1 MKKPNLFVRL
11 LSALWT
17 GVNGVR
23 KILHLILLLMIFG
36 VFFGAMAG
44 APPGMP
50 DRAALLLQPG
60 GYLVDQLAGDPFE
73 RAFQEAFGEGV
84 QQVLIKDFVDALAYA
99 KDDERIEAV
108 HLELSGFAG
117 GGLSKLRRIAVAIE
131 DFRSSGKPVIAS
143 GDFLTQGG
151 LYLGAHADELYILP
165 ESLVILQGYG
175 GFRTYFRDAI
185 DKLRLDW
192 NIFRVG
198 TYKSFIEPFTRMDM
212 SEEDRESTQD
222 LIDQLWTMY
231 DADVS
236 AALGLESGSIAAYAD
251 TVVELAAAAGG
262 DLGAAAR
269 DRGLVDDLL
278 TRHQVRDRMIEL
290 VGRDAETGD
299 TYQSIGVRDYLDMQ
313 RLMNGG
319 ATGGDEVAIVV
330 ASGEF
335 LFGDH
340 PPGTVGGDSVSA
352 LLRRALNDDSVQ
364 AVVLRIDSPG
374 GSMLASE
381 VIAHE
386 IAVLRNAGKPVVASM
401 SSVAASAGYFIAA
414 GTDRIFASSASITG
428 SIGIFGMFPTYQR
441 TAAALGIANDGVG
454 TTILSG
460 EFRPDR
466 EMSEPSK
473 QLFQLV
479 VNDGYDDFLSH
490 VANFRGMPK
499 EAVDAVGQGRAWTGD
514 DALAHGLIDAIGT
527 LEDAVVAA
535 AELAGLKEG
544 EYGEVVIEEELSPEE
559 RFIIDLFTVAKRAGV
574 NLGSFGQRPSS
585 LERIAERIENAL
597 EPLTRFNDPKG
608 IYSHCFCRFE

>member
-50 DRAALLLQPG
+50 DRAALFLQPSG
-60 GYLVDQLAGDPFE
+60 LLVDQLAGDPFE

-84 QQVLIKDFVDALAYA
+84 QQVLIQDVVDALKHAR
-99 KDDERIEAV
+99 DDDRIEAV
-108 HLELSGFAG
+108 HIELGGFSG
-117 GGLSKLRRIAVAIE
+117 GGLSKLRRVAAAIE

-143 GDFLTQGG
+143 GDFLTQGA

-165 ESLVILQGYG
+165 ESIVILQGYG
-175 GFRTYFRDAI
+175 AYRTYFRDAI

-212 SEEDRESTQD
+212 SDEDRESTQD

-236 AALGLESGSIAAYAD
+236 AALGLEPGSVADYAD
-251 TVVELAAAAGG
+251 SIVDYVTATGG
-262 DLGAAAR
+262 DVATAAR
-269 DRGLVDDLL
+269 AHGLVDDLL
-278 TRHQVRDRMIEL
+278 TRGQIWQRMIEL
-290 VGRDAETGD
+290 VGEDADTED
-299 TYQSIGVRDYLDMQ
+299 TYQAIGIGDYLDLM
-313 RLMNGG
+313 RLVDAGDNGG
-319 ATGGDEVAIVV
+319 DQLAIVV

-335 LFGDH
+335 LAGDH

-352 LLRRALNDDSVQ
+352 LLRRALNDDSVK

-386 IAVLRNAGKPVVASM
+386 IAALRNAGKPVVTSM
-401 SSVAASAGYFIAA
+401 SSVAASGGYFVAA
-414 GTDRIFASSASITG
+414 GTDLIFANSASITG

-441 TAAALGIANDGVG
+441 TAGELGIANDGVG
-454 TTILSG
+454 TTTLSG
-460 EFRPDR
+460 AFRPDR
-466 EMSEPSK
+466 AMSEPSK

-479 VNDGYDDFLSH
+479 VDDGYDDFLNH

-499 EAVDAVGQGRAWTGD
+499 QAVDAVGQGRAWTGD
-514 DALAHGLIDAIGT
+514 DALAHGLIDRIGT
-527 LEDAVVAA
+527 LEDAIAAA
-535 AELAGLKEG
+535 AELAGLEEG
-544 EYGEVVIEEELSPEE
+544 TYGQFVIEEELSAEE
-559 RFIIDLFTVAKRAGV
+559 QFIIDLFTVAKRVGFDPAV
-574 NLGSFGQRPSS
+574 FRQRQSS
-585 LERIAERIENAL
+585 LERIAERIENAI

-608 IYSHCFCRFE
+608 LYSHCFCRFE

>member
-50 DRAALLLQPG
+50 DRAALFLQPSG
-60 GYLVDQLAGDPFE
+60 FLVDQLAGDPFE

-84 QQVLIKDFVDALAYA
+84 QQVLIQDVVDALQHAR
-99 KDDERIEAV
+99 DDDRIEAV
-108 HLELSGFAG
+108 HIELGRFSG
-117 GGLSKLRRIAVAIE
+117 GGLSKLRRVAAAIE

-143 GDFLTQGG
+143 GDFLTQGA

-165 ESLVILQGYG
+165 ESIVTLQGYG
-175 GFRTYFRDAI
+175 AYRTYFRDAI

-212 SEEDRESTQD
+212 SDEDRESTRD

-236 AALGLESGSIAAYAD
+236 AALGLEPGAVADYAD
-251 TVVELAAAAGG
+251 SIVDYVTATGG
-262 DLGAAAR
+262 DVATAAR
-269 DRGLVDDLL
+269 AHGLVDDLL
-278 TRHQVRDRMIEL
+278 TRGQIRQRMIEL
-290 VGRDAETGD
+290 VGEDADTED
-299 TYQSIGVRDYLDMQ
+299 TYQAIGIGDYLDLM
-313 RLMNGG
+313 RLVDTGDNGG
-319 ATGGDEVAIVV
+319 DKLAIVV

-352 LLRRALNDDSVQ
+352 LLRRALNDDSVK

-386 IAVLRNAGKPVVASM
+386 IAALRNAGKPVVTSM
-401 SSVAASAGYFIAA
+401 SSVAASGGYFVAA
-414 GTDRIFASSASITG
+414 GTDLIFANSASITG

-441 TAAALGIANDGVG
+441 TAGVLGIANDGVG
-454 TTILSG
+454 TTPLSG

-479 VNDGYDDFLSH
+479 VNDGYDDFLNH

-499 EAVDAVGQGRAWTGD
+499 TAVDAVGQGRAWTGD
-514 DALAHGLIDAIGT
+514 DALAHGLIDRIGT
-527 LEDAVVAA
+527 LEDAIAAA
-535 AELAGLKEG
+535 AELAGLEEG
-544 EYGEVVIEEELSPEE
+544 TYGQFVIEEELSAEE
-559 RFIIDLFTVAKRAGV
+559 QFILDLFTVAKRVGFDPGV
-574 NLGSFGQRPSS
+574 FRQRQSS
-585 LERIAERIENAL
+585 LERIAERIESVI

>member
-11 LSALWT
+11 LSILWT

-23 KILHLILLLMIFG
+23 KVLHLMLLLLIFG
-36 VFFGAMAG
+36 VFFGAMAV

-50 DRAALLLQPG
+50 DRAALFLQPG

-73 RAFQEAFGEGV
+73 RAFQESFGDGV
-84 QQVLIKDFVDALAYA
+84 QQVLIQDVVDALGHA
-99 KDDERIEAV
+99 KDDARIEAV

-117 GGLSKLRRIAVAIE
+117 GGLSKLRRVAAAIE
-131 DFRSSGKPVIAS
+131 DFRASGKPVIAS

-151 LYLGAHADELYILP
+151 LYLGAYADELYILP

-175 GFRTYFRDAI
+175 AYRTYFRDAI

-198 TYKSFIEPFTRMDM
+198 THKSFVEPFTRMDM
-212 SEEDRESTQD
+212 SDEDRESTQD

-236 AALGLESGSIAAYAD
+236 AALGLERGAVAEYAD
-251 TVVELAAAAGG
+251 AIVELAAAAGG
-262 DLGAAAR
+262 DVGSAAR
-269 DRGLVDDLL
+269 DHGLVDELL
-278 TRHQVRDRMIEL
+278 TRQQVRDRMIEL
-290 VGRDAETGD
+290 VGEDPAKAD
-299 TYQSIGVRDYLDMQ
+299 TYSSIGVRDYLDLK
-313 RLMNGG
+313 RLTDGG
-319 ATGGDEVAIVV
+319 SAGDDTVAIVV

-340 PPGTVGGDSVSA
+340 PPGVVGGDSVSA
-352 LLRRALNDDSVQ
+352 LLRRALNDDSVK

-386 IAVLRNAGKPVVASM
+386 IAALRNAGKPVVASL
-401 SSVAASAGYFIAA
+401 SSVAASAGYYIAA
-414 GTDRIFASSASITG
+414 ATDRIFANSASITG

-441 TAAALGIANDGVG
+441 SAAALGVANDGVG
-454 TTILSG
+454 TAVLSG
-460 EFRPDR
+460 AFRPDR
-466 EMSEPSK
+466 AMSEPSK

-479 VNDGYDDFLSH
+479 VNDGYDDFLTH
-490 VANFRGMPK
+490 VADFRDMPK
-499 EAVDAVGQGRAWTGD
+499 NDVDAVGQGRAWTGD
-514 DALAHGLIDAIGT
+514 DALAHGLIDALGT
-527 LEDAVVAA
+527 LEDAIAAA
-535 AELAGLKEG
+535 AELAGLAEG
-544 EYGEVVIEEELSPEE
+544 DYGEVVIEEELSPEE
-559 RFIIDLFTVAKRAGV
+559 QFVIELFTVAGRVG
-574 NLGSFGQRPSS
+574 LDPGSFAWRPSS
-585 LERIAERIENAL
+585 LARIAERIENAI

>member
-11 LSALWT
+11 LSILWT

-23 KILHLILLLMIFG
+23 KVLHLILLLIIFG
-36 VFFGAMAG
+36 AFFGAMAVP
-44 APPGMP
+44 PPGMP
-50 DRAALLLQPG
+50 DRAALFLQPG

-73 RAFQEAFGEGV
+73 RAFQESFGDGV
-84 QQVLIKDFVDALAYA
+84 QQVLIQDFVDALGYA
-99 KDDERIEAV
+99 KNDDRIEAV

-117 GGLSKLRRIAVAIE
+117 GGLSKLRRVAAAIE
-131 DFRSSGKPVIAS
+131 DFRTSGKLVIAS

-175 GFRTYFRDAI
+175 AYRTYFRDAI

-212 SEEDRESTQD
+212 SDEDRESTRD

-231 DADVS
+231 DADV
-236 AALGLESGSIAAYAD
+236 AEALGLEPGSVAQYAD
-251 TVVELAAAAGG
+251 AVVELAAAAGG
-262 DLGAAAR
+262 DVGSAAR
-269 DRGLVDDLL
+269 DHGLVDDLL
-278 TRHQVRDRMIEL
+278 TRRQVRDRMIEL
-290 VGRDAETGD
+290 VGEGSDNGD
-299 TYQSIGVRDYLDMQ
+299 TYQSIGIRDYLDLQ
-313 RLMNGG
+313 RLMDGST
-319 ATGGDEVAIVV
+319 AGGDEVAIVV
-330 ASGEF
+330 ATGEF

-352 LLRRALNDDSVQ
+352 LLRRALNDDSVK

-386 IAVLRNAGKPVVASM
+386 IAVLRDAGKPVVTSM
-401 SSVAASAGYFIAA
+401 SSVAASGGYYVAA
-414 GTDRIFASSASITG
+414 ATDKIFASSATITG

-441 TAAALGIANDGVG
+441 TAAALGVANDGVG
-454 TTILSG
+454 TSVLSG

-479 VNDGYDDFLSH
+479 VDDGYDDFLSH
-490 VANFRGMPK
+490 VASFRAMPK
-499 EAVDAVGQGRAWTGD
+499 QDVDAVGQGRAWTGD

-527 LEDAVVAA
+527 LEDAIAAA
-535 AELAGLKEG
+535 AELAGLAEG
-544 EYGEVVIEEELSPEE
+544 EYSEVVIEEELSPEE
-559 RFIIDLFTVAKRAGV
+559 QFIIDLFTVAKRAG
-574 NLGSFGQRPSS
+574 LDPGLFSQRPSS
-585 LERIAERIENAL
+585 LERIAERIENVI